1 MSHPADGTLRRLL
14 DDPAGV
20 ADTERAHLASCPQCL
35 GELVRVRADAERTRE
50 LLTPEAALSEA
61 DVDRAWAR
69 LVATDVDDAVPA
81 PASAPGTRRR
91 SRLRS
96 PVAAAAGAAVLL
108 AGGSAA
114 AATDWLQVFRT
125 EQVQAVTVTEED
137 LLAMPDLE
145 QYGDLEIGQEP
156 RFRAVEDAAS
166 AERATGL
173 DVPEVTALP
182 RGVTGNPSYQVA
194 TGVEAVFTFDETEA
208 RATASA
214 LDEPLP
220 APPPGM
226 DGSEFRLV
234 AGPGL
239 AGVWSSTSGLPGL
252 VVARAVAPTGYS
264 TGVDFETARDYLLT
278 LPGLPDDVAE
288 ELRGF
293 SGDGTTLPLPV
304 PADEVETS
312 TADVDG
318 VQATVFSAREGSS
331 MSGVVWVEDGVV
343 TVVAGTVEPDEVVDV
358 AEGLRG

>member
-1 MSHPADGTLRRLL
+1 M
-14 DDPAGV
+14 
-20 ADTERAHLASCPQCL
+20 
-35 GELVRVRADAERTRE
+35 
-50 LLTPEAALSEA
+50 
-61 DVDRAWAR
+61 
-69 LVATDVDDAVPA
+69 
-81 PASAPGTRRR
+81 
-91 SRLRS
+91 
-96 PVAAAAGAAVLL
+96 
-108 AGGSAA
+108 
-114 AATDWLQVFRT
+114 
-125 EQVQAVTVTEED
+125 
-137 LLAMPDLE
+137 
-145 QYGDLEIGQEP
+145 
-156 RFRAVEDAAS
+156 
-166 AERATGL
+166 
-173 DVPEVTALP
+173 PEVTALP
-182 RGVTGNPSYQVA
+182 RGVTGDPSYQVA

-208 RATASA
+208 RATAAA

-264 TGVDFETARDYLLT
+264 TGIEFETARDYLLT

>member
-1 MSHPADGTLRRLL
+1 MSHPAEGTLRRLI

-20 ADTERAHLASCPQCL
+20 ADVERAHLAACPHCL
-35 GELVRVRADAERTRE
+35 EALVRVRADAGRVHG
-50 LLTPEAALSEA
+50 LLTHDAAISDA

-69 LVATDVDDAVPA
+69 LVSAGGDQAAAA
-81 PASAPGTRRR
+81 PSPAPGTRR

-96 PVAAAAGAAVLL
+96 PVAAAVSAAVLL

-114 AATDWLQVFRT
+114 AATDWLQIFRT

-145 QYGDLEIGQEP
+145 QYGDLEIGTEP
-156 RFRAVEDAAS
+156 RFRSVRGAQA

-173 DVPEVTALP
+173 DVPVVPTVP
-182 RGVTGNPSYQVA
+182 RGITGDPSYQVA
-194 TGVEAVFTFDETEA
+194 TPVEAVFTFDETEA
-208 RATASA
+208 REAASA
-214 LDEPLP
+214 QGEPLP
-220 APPPGM
+220 TPPAGM

-264 TGVDFETARDYLLT
+264 TGIDFETARDYLLT
-278 LPGLPDDVAE
+278 LPGLPDDVAD

-312 TADVDG
+312 TTDVDG
-318 VQATVFSAREGSS
+318 TEATVFSARQGST

-343 TVVAGTVEPDEVVDV
+343 TVVAGTVETDEVVDV

>member
-1 MSHPADGTLRRLL
+1 MSHTAEGTLRRLV

-20 ADTERAHLASCPQCL
+20 ADVERAHLAACPHCL
-35 GELVRVRADAERTRE
+35 QELARVRADADRVHG
-50 LLTPEAALSEA
+50 LLTHDAAISDA

-69 LVATDVDDAVPA
+69 LVAADVDQSAAA
-81 PASAPGTRRR
+81 PLSAPGPRRR
-91 SRLRS
+91 SRMRS
-96 PVAAAAGAAVLL
+96 PVAAAVGAAVLL

-114 AATDWLQVFRT
+114 AATDWLQIFRT
-125 EQVQAVTVTEED
+125 EQVQAVTVSEED

-145 QYGDLEIGQEP
+145 QYGDLEIGTEP
-156 RFRAVEDAAS
+156 RFRSVRDAEA

-173 DVPEVTALP
+173 DVPAVSTLP
-182 RGVTGNPSYQVA
+182 RGVTGDPSYQVA
-194 TGVEAVFTFDETEA
+194 TPVEAVFTFDEGEA
-208 RATASA
+208 RETATAQGES
-214 LDEPLP
+214 LP
-220 APPPGM
+220 APPAAM

-264 TGVDFETARDYLLT
+264 TGIEFETARDYLLT
-278 LPGLPDDVAE
+278 LPGLPDDVAD

-304 PADEVETS
+304 PADQVETS
-312 TADVDG
+312 TTDVDG
-318 VQATVFSAREGSS
+318 ADATVFSAREGST

-343 TVVAGTVEPDEVVDV
+343 TVVAGTIGTDEVVDV